1 MNLADAIRRAA
12 LLRQDGPQ
20 SPPPVG
26 DSPVPAAF
34 SPPGDSTAQS
44 APVTG
49 DFHDPET
56 TMEHQSEHET
66 FASAMTQAA
75 PTSPPEFPAAAVAGG
90 NVVRLELFLTPEQMN
105 AMLRAVMAGY
115 HSVMT
120 LREAAHYLRMNPS
133 KLEKLAQEHQ
143 VPAFMIEGRWRF
155 PKPAL
160 DEWLAVSAMKGTEED
175 HAA

>member
-1 MNLADAIRRAA
+1 
-12 LLRQDGPQ
+12 
-20 SPPPVG
+20 VG
-26 DSPVPAAF
+26 DFEQPK
-34 SPPGDSTAQS
+34 
-44 APVTG
+44 
-49 DFHDPET
+49 T
-56 TMEHQSEHET
+56 TMEHQSEHDA
-66 FASAMTQAA
+66 FAGAMTQAA
-75 PTSPPEFPAAAVAGG
+75 PTNPPEFPVAAVAGG

-133 KLEKLAQEHQ
+133 KLEKLAQDHQ